1 MFVDACVTNEPL
13 PPSAPSAKPDRK
25 TPQTYKTQHR
35 YDGAQLTSFGCL
47 TPENSTRPADPRAI
61 TAAGAAFR
69 EAFLESFQSTAVP
82 HGYLLDACHRHCFW
96 AMAPLGGS
104 DPWTQAVI
112 NPWQNVKGPS
122 GRTAAG
128 VFWDWYEGR
137 GSLKDWREEVVADF
151 PCPACCG
158 VPVAG

>member
-1 MFVDACVTNEPL
+1 ML
-13 PPSAPSAKPDRK
+13 SPPSN
-25 TPQTYKTQHR
+25 YEHR
-35 YDGAQLTSFGCL
+35 YDGAQLTSFACL
-47 TPENSTRPADPRAI
+47 TPENSTALPDPKAI
-61 TAAGAAFR
+61 TAAGNQFRDAFI
-69 EAFLESFQSTAVP
+69 ESFEATAVP

-112 NPWQNVKGPS
+112 NPWTNVKAPS

-128 VFWDWYEGR
+128 VFWDWYEGK
-137 GSLKDWREEVVADF
+137 GGIEDWREEVATDF

-158 VPVAG
+158 VPVAE